1 MSRGW
6 LIEIEYSLTAGPYQS
21 PVNDSLKA
29 NINFEGGDEEILYIT
44 KCVRVCVCLCVHLCV
59 CVCVL
64 GGGVQEWLI
73 QYPQVETDRKH
84 FRWVKKV
91 ISSCQSKRIADIC
104 SKMEASITQSAV
116 RLYW

>member
-1 MSRGW
+1 MSSRPSLSKPQLWRMSRGW

-64 GGGVQEWLI
+64 GGGCRN
-73 QYPQVETDRKH
+73 D
-84 FRWVKKV
+84 
-91 ISSCQSKRIADIC
+91 
-104 SKMEASITQSAV
+104 
-116 RLYW
+116 